1 MSDIKF
7 THRETHVITVAQLNQ
22 DFLRPE
28 SIRIQLDKAVRV
40 SPLDVGCLA
49 YTVRARNA
57 VREDRQCNLVDNLSF
72 VEERREL
79 LRSIYFELST
89 ALSHRTILHNVCS
102 FESAIRW
109 CDENGHSNF
118 CSDEISAALAYQ
130 GYTQY
135 LNGRIARK
143 EIVPVSANNL
153 QRAMSKLIGYQFP
166 LEHLAIIRSAIPI
179 RSQRGN
185 SRAPREQSVTAYLK
199 TCLTLARRLSEFVIK
214 GEEYPFVLNLGEFE
228 VVHFPSNVGALTPLK
243 NQDVKS
249 YNISERR
256 ISTVSE
262 YIERA
267 SKLGVRVNPYQAQV
281 DLSSAHRTLSS
292 ANTDMRCH
300 WRIRLASLAM
310 QAYTNIL
317 LILLG
322 TTASELIQFDHE
334 EGLELQKSLIKKE
347 LSAIK
352 FRAKGLKTRYALGRE
367 GVHLLKEYLVL
378 RTWVLNGQKFD
389 KLFFMI
395 NANGRRAGVIRPLQ
409 LLFSQ
414 SFYKRI
420 SGVYLDSAYSNI
432 STRVIRKYK
441 SLVLHSLGISPTT
454 VADVLNHSLST
465 NVNDYSD
472 SPIEQQE
479 EEFGIYWQS
488 VRRAAERAIEIRGSG
503 GTSIASG
510 HCDAF
515 LQPAPESDVTVLQPS
530 CRSQYGCLY
539 CKHYS
544 CHADQEDI
552 HKLLS
557 LQYVANSVRA
567 STSDLAHAEILYKD
581 LCVRID
587 YIVDEIS
594 KRSPESAEIVS
605 LIKYKV
611 DNLGVL
617 TVFWENWMQRY
628 EKVGIVF

>member
-1 MSDIKF
+1 MSEIKL
-7 THRETHVITVAQLNQ
+7 THRETHVISTAQLSQ
-22 DFLRPE
+22 EFLRPE
-28 SIRIQLDKAVRV
+28 SIRIQLDKTVRV
-40 SPLDVGCLA
+40 APLDIGCLA
-49 YTVRARNA
+49 YTVWARNSD
-57 VREDRQCNLVDNLSF
+57 REDERCNLVDELSF

-79 LRSIYFELST
+79 LWSIFFELST
-89 ALSHRTILHNVCS
+89 TLSHRTILHNVYS
-102 FESAIRW
+102 FEAAIRW

-118 CSDEISAALAYQ
+118 CHDEISAVLAYQ

-135 LNGRIARK
+135 LNDRIARK
-143 EIVPVSANNL
+143 EVVPVSANNF
-153 QRAMSKLIGYQFP
+153 QRAMSKLIGYRFP

-185 SRAPREQSVTAYLK
+185 SKAPREQNVVVYLK
-199 TCLTLARRLSEFVIK
+199 TCLTLARRISEFVIK
-214 GEEYPFVLNLGEFE
+214 GEEYPFVLSLGELE
-228 VVHFPSNVGALTPLK
+228 VVHFPSNRGTLTPLK
-243 NQDVKS
+243 KQDVRS

-256 ISTVSE
+256 ISTVGE
-262 YIERA
+262 YVERA
-267 SKLGVRVNPYQAQV
+267 LESGVRINAYQAQE
-281 DLSSAHRTLSS
+281 DLASAHRTLSS
-292 ANTDMRCH
+292 ANSDLRCH

-322 TTASELIQFDHE
+322 ATASELIQFDYE
-334 EGLELQKSLIKKE
+334 EGLELQKSLVKKE

-378 RTWVLNGQKFD
+378 RAWILDGQKFD
-389 KLFFMI
+389 KLFFMVSV
-395 NANGRRAGVIRPLQ
+395 NGKGAGVIRPLP

-414 SFYKRI
+414 LFYKRI
-420 SGVYLDSAYSNI
+420 SGVYLDPVYPNI
-432 STRVIRKYK
+432 SSRMIRKYK
-441 SLVLHSLGISPTT
+441 SLVLHSLGISPAT
-454 VADVLNHSLST
+454 VADVLNHAINT

-479 EEFGIYWQS
+479 DEFGIYWQS
-488 VRRAAERAIEIRGSG
+488 VRRAAERAIEVRDSG
-503 GTSIASG
+503 GTAIASG

-515 LQPAPESDVTVLQPS
+515 LRPAPESDATALQPN
-530 CRSQYGCLY
+530 CRTQYGCLY

-567 STSDLAHAEILYKD
+567 STSDLAHAEALYKD

-587 YIVDEIS
+587 YIIDEIS
-594 KRSPESAEIVS
+594 KRSPESAEVVS

-611 DNLGVL
+611 DQLGVL
-617 TVFWENWMQRY
+617 TVFWESWMQRY
-628 EKVGIVF
+628 EKVGITF